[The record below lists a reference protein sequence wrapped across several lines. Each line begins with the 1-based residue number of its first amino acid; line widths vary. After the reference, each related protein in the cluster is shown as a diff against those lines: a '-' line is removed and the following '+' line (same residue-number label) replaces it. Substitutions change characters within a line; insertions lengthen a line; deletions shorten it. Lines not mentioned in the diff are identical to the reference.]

1 MKLKFRGLV
10 HNPLNALVAAVGV
23 AIIFVA
29 IAYILR
35 AKPKC
40 GCGCSGNG
48 CNNPACPCT
57 CGRCGIVEPFAMHSA
72 AASSSASNK
81 YVAKSK
87 YATVSYKVE
96 SSVSDAIR
104 IHAKFGDLTG
114 VSAVHIHTNDNGK
127 PGAIIAW
134 LATTSEWKA
143 GVLQNTPGKN
153 APCCGSNNRMCFL
166 AGPASTPQVQ
176 SVANT
181 EMNFYVKNEFCKASA
196 ACPWINN
203 GTILVIHGMNFQ
215 RVENGCLTDAPAGID
230 VLQAIPFSVSK

>member
-10 HNPLNALVAAVGV
+10 HNPLNAVVAAVGV

-57 CGRCGIVEPFAMHSA
+57 CGRCGIVEPFATQ
-72 AASSSASNK
+72 SNK

-87 YATVSYKVE
+87 YTAVSYAVD
-96 SSVSDAIR
+96 SSSDAIR

-114 VSAVHIHTNDNGK
+114 VSAIHIHTNDNGK
-127 PGAIIAW
+127 PGPIIAW
-134 LATTSEWKA
+134 LATTSEWKS
-143 GVLQNTPGKN
+143 GVFQNTPGNN
-153 APCCGSNNRMCFL
+153 APCCGPNNPMCCL
-166 AGPASTPQVQ
+166 AGPTDSTPLIQ

-181 EMNFYVKNEFCKASA
+181 EMDYVVRNDFCKAKSM
-196 ACPWINN
+196 CPWINN
-203 GTILVIHGMNFQ
+203 GTILVVHGFKFQ

-230 VLQAIPFSVSK
+230 PLQAIPFAVVSK